1 MGGKDKS
8 ILEAFGYSGRFCF
21 GVIDKLLMEGGE
33 EVFLLWMRQNLILNG
48 ALILFFA
55 KLSKPKN

>member
-21 GVIDKLLMEGGE
+21 GVIDKLLMKDAS
-33 EVFLLWMRQNLILNG
+33 EVF
-48 ALILFFA
+48 
-55 KLSKPKN
+55 